1 MVRANVTVTLCL
13 PNKIEEQFYKIINNV
28 FKEFGKFRLKNDKD
42 GIYYNIPHITLLSLG
57 DCLEKQEE
65 ITKRL
70 GPILQYIKPFNVES
84 KELTCFTNENECHV
98 VVEIKRTKEL
108 LDLHKKIY
116 SILEDLFNGDKRFVL
131 DNFCPHITIISSVP
145 VELGEKI
152 KTQIN
157 LEKLDFIA
165 THVGVKTKIQGEY
178 AKYYKLFDL

>member
-13 PNKIEEQFYKIINNV
+13 PGVIEEQFYKIINSV
-28 FKEFGKFRLKNDKD
+28 FSEFGKFRTKNDKD
-42 GIYYNIPHITLLSLG
+42 GVYYNIPHITLLSLG

-70 GPILQYIKPFNVES
+70 GPILQNIKPFNIGL
-84 KELTCFTNENECHV
+84 KKLNCFINENECHV
-98 VVEIKRTKEL
+98 VVKIKRTKEL
-108 LDLHKKIY
+108 LDLHKKVY
-116 SILEDLFNGDKRFVL
+116 VALWDLFDGNKSFIL

-152 KTQIN
+152 KTHIH

-178 AKYYKLFDL
+178 AKYYKLFEL